1 MEAIC
6 WRDTGCWTENLSHYQ
21 GQKVEL
27 MMIGARDR
35 LVNYHHMFTIAPLNS
50 RSDLLSCLA
59 TRVFSFA
66 INRDVCRVGC
76 KKKGTDFDCRS
87 KKKKKKAKMEKGRWT
102 FDNYV
107 SMIDFRDLRLC
118 VIRWR
123 SILSIRSYGATIRL
137 SSIHRGAAKGFCK
150 NRTQV

>member
-1 MEAIC
+1 MDKENTPISKEEKKDDEHLEAIC

-76 KKKGTDFDCRS
+76 KKKDRFWL
-87 KKKKKKAKMEKGRWT
+87 KKKKKGKDGKG
-102 FDNYV
+102 
-107 SMIDFRDLRLC
+107 
-118 VIRWR
+118 
-123 SILSIRSYGATIRL
+123 
-137 SSIHRGAAKGFCK
+137 
-150 NRTQV
+150 